1 MNAKNTLSRAKALV
15 PCLLLLGGVAL
26 YAALLSDE
34 SALEA
39 QIGASV
45 AKADPDLER
54 AIEEQRRLVASQSRP
69 AARATALNDLAN
81 LLELRGDV
89 AAALESYRAA
99 IAADGTWAPAHYNLA
114 LLAYTTGDMELAS
127 SHLATAIELA
137 PENAWAHYQLGR
149 IADDAG
155 ATEKAV
161 RHYVRAVSL
170 DSRLAF
176 DDVNPHFAVNRHA
189 TEILLRADR
198 TNVRALPPRTYSE
211 PGRISGL
218 LLPVRAAQAPE
229 AAADESTEAAEVTE
243 TTESDHSGRD
253 RVHRYRVPAAAGTEE
268 FESSVP
274 APSPLP
280 VSSPEDERASIPA
293 DLPRA
298 VETAAE
304 REPRVFTRNDLRSR
318 TLGSGGVTSV
328 PVGTPAPSASPASGR
343 RGGIQVGTPVGP
355 GGRQPEPLPSPTT
368 LGGSS
373 GGRFQPTFRSSA
385 QLETTIRRLPV
396 PAP

>member
-15 PCLLLLGGVAL
+15 PCLLLLGVATLYVAL
-26 YAALLSDE
+26 YSGD

-39 QIGASV
+39 QIGA
-45 AKADPDLER
+45 AAAQADPGLDR
-54 AIEEQRRLVASQSRP
+54 AIEEQRRLVQSQSRS

-176 DDVNPHFAVNRHA
+176 DDVNPHFAVNRYA

-218 LLPVRAAQAPE
+218 LIPAPAAPAPE
-229 AAADESTEAAEVTE
+229 PAADEMAEAAEVTE
-243 TTESDHSGRD
+243 TAESSRRGGD
-253 RVHRYRVPAAAGTEE
+253 RVNRLPVPAATEE
-268 FESSVP
+268 EGFEPSTPV
-274 APSPLP
+274 PSPVP
-280 VSSPEDERASIPA
+280 VSSPDDERAGIPA

-298 VETAAE
+298 AETGAA
-304 REPRVFTRNDLRSR
+304 REPRVFTRDNLRSR
-318 TLGSGGVTSV
+318 TLASGGVTRV
-328 PVGTPAPSASPASGR
+328 PVGTPAPSPSPASGR
-343 RGGIQVGTPVGP
+343 SGAIQVGTPVGP
-355 GGRQPEPLPSPTT
+355 GGRQAEPFPSSGTP
-368 LGGSS
+368 GGSS

-385 QLETTIRRLPV
+385 QLETTIRRLPA